1 MGLGYK
7 KQKLHS
13 HDDQRNEWMGE
24 RLQVAWMGGN
34 MGCCRYI
41 VVCCL
46 GGGMSAGGYFWQMM
60 IGEAV
65 SMSRPCSVMV
75 GECLR

>member
-1 MGLGYK
+1 
-7 KQKLHS
+7 
-13 HDDQRNEWMGE
+13 
-24 RLQVAWMGGN
+24 
-34 MGCCRYI
+34 
-41 VVCCL
+41 
-46 GGGMSAGGYFWQMM
+46 MSAGGYFWQMM